1 MLDRP
6 LAQSLYLALS
16 DRACHSGEALAQHLH
31 VTRSA
36 VWKAMEV
43 LRELGLDIDAR
54 THHGYQ
60 LAGSPEALSEE
71 RLRQEISTED
81 APLLPSVDLRV
92 AWLLDSTNTTLLEE
106 PPLTPGR
113 LSVLFVENQRGGR
126 GRRGRQWRSRLG
138 DSLCFSLAMRFETVP
153 VDLPALPL
161 VIGLSVRQVLR
172 AQGVPVQLKWPN
184 DLVIDR
190 GGSGLAKLGGI
201 LVELR
206 AEAGGPALVVMG
218 VGINLRLDD
227 TQREEIAREGGNATD
242 LCSEGGSVIER
253 NALAAGLVKELRI
266 ALARFAREGFGPWRD
281 RWRAADVLAGR
292 SVAIERAGSF
302 LEGMAEGIDAQGALR
317 LRVGERLETLHGG
330 EVSVRP
336 NHSPSNGT
344 STVKATP

>member
-16 DRACHSGEALAQHLH
+16 DGGCHSGEALAQHLH

-36 VWKAMEV
+36 VWKAVET
-43 LRELGLDIDAR
+43 LRELGLKIDAR

-60 LAGSPEALSEE
+60 LAGSPEALSEDL
-71 RLRQEISTED
+71 LRQKISAED
-81 APLLPSVDLRV
+81 TPFLPSVDLRV
-92 AWLLDSTNTTLLEE
+92 AWLLDSTNTTLFEE

-126 GRRGRQWRSRLG
+126 GRRGRQWQSRLG

-172 AQGVPVQLKWPN
+172 AQGVAVQLKWPN
-184 DLVIDR
+184 DLVMDR
-190 GGSGLAKLGGI
+190 GESGLTKLGGI

-227 TQREEIAREGGNATD
+227 AQREEIAREGGNATD
-242 LCSEGGSVIER
+242 LSSEGGSVIER
-253 NALAAGLVKELRI
+253 NTLAVELVKELRT
-266 ALARFAREGFGPWRD
+266 ALAQFTREGFGPWRE
-281 RWRAADVLAGR
+281 RWRAADALEGR
-292 SVAIERAGSF
+292 SVAIERAGAF
-302 LEGMAEGIDAQGALR
+302 LEGVAEGIDAQGALR
-317 LRVGERLETLHGG
+317 LRVGEHLETLHGG

-336 NHSPSNGT
+336 YHSPSKGA
-344 STVKATP
+344 SALKVTP

>member
-16 DRACHSGEALAQHLH
+16 DGACHSGEALAQHLH

-36 VWKAMEV
+36 VWKAMET

-60 LAGSPEALSEE
+60 LAGSPAALSEDL
-71 RLRQEISTED
+71 LRQEISTED
-81 APLLPSVDLRV
+81 SPLLPPVDLRV

-126 GRRGRQWRSRLG
+126 GRRGRQWQSRLG

-184 DLVIDR
+184 DLVMDH
-190 GGSGLAKLGGI
+190 GESGLAKLGGI

-218 VGINLRLDD
+218 VGINLRLDKA
-227 TQREEIAREGGNATD
+227 QREEIAREGGNATD
-242 LCSEGGSVIER
+242 LSAEGGLLIER
-253 NALAAGLVKELRI
+253 NALASGLIKELRV
-266 ALARFAREGFGPWRD
+266 ALAQFAREGFSPWRE
-281 RWRAADVLAGR
+281 RWMAADVLAGR

-302 LEGMAEGIDAQGALR
+302 LEGVAEGIDVQGALR

-336 NHSPSNGT
+336 YNPPSKGT
-344 STVKATP
+344 AALTVTS